1 MGPGALTK
9 SWTPRRNQFQANR
22 VSDSASTPT
31 GKSFKTTTI
40 DLFNMFTVRDG
51 KLAMAYYV
59 QNWTGGVERIK

>member
-1 MGPGALTK
+1 
-9 SWTPRRNQFQANR
+9 

-31 GKSFKTTTI
+31 GKSFKTITI